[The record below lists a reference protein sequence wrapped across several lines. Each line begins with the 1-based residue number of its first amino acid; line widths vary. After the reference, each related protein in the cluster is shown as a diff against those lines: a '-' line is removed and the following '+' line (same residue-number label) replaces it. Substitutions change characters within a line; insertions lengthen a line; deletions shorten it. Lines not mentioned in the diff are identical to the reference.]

1 MIRFLNRLTV
11 CGLMLMLTAI
21 QASAQLVINEG
32 SNKNV
37 QTLTDNDSENPD
49 WIELHNAGTSD
60 ISLGSYY
67 LTDDSLNTTKW
78 PLPQQI
84 IPAFGYATIFCSAKN
99 RYPIAPFTP
108 ALNTGAYTPSNGW
121 NEHLFTTPYEWDGVS
136 NIIINIC
143 SYSSLGYTANSVVQ
157 LTNTTY
163 ASSLAGV
170 NDGNDASC
178 NANNGA
184 AFYRRPVLKLNGII
198 IGTADSENS
207 PTDYPAPYGNWYWC
221 ARHQFLIPATE
232 LQAAGLSAG
241 PLTSLAFNVLAS
253 DNALYDYIDVSVG
266 PTYMNELS
274 NVFQNSAGNE
284 EWHTNFKIAAQGE
297 RIYLYNNAS
306 QVVSALLVKAPA
318 IDYSTGLKPD
328 GSTIVGTFLQPTPG
342 QTNNN
347 SETYNSFTP
356 APVLS
361 VPSGFY
367 SQVQLV
373 SMTCAD
379 TTASIYYTTN
389 GNEPDTSDQLYTGS
403 PIYVVSSSAVRA
415 RAYAPG
421 KFPSTISSSSVLINV
436 NHTTPI
442 LSVITDNSHLYGP
455 QGIFDN
461 VFQDWEKPAEAIYF
475 DSTKQFIFS
484 SPAAMRMD
492 GGAGG
497 SRTHP
502 QRSFRLNFADGVMG
516 YTPVNYPFIP
526 DRPQRN
532 IYSNI
537 YLRNGSNQFQVLPY
551 KDACQVQAMCKDL
564 NAYYSAYRPV
574 SVYIN
579 GAYFGLYELREKLD
593 DEFFI
598 QSEQADPDQLHI
610 LGLSYYYGSVLRA
623 QNGSTDT
630 FFNDYNNWAQ
640 LSISDSAYSSLANQY
655 FDLHYYTDYIIG
667 QTWMGNVDWP
677 GNNIKIYKSDK
688 TNHRWRFATIDLE
701 LSMAPNS
708 WTDCY
713 SDNVQYVLGQNPD
726 NPFINI
732 FLKSIQN
739 QRFRNNFINRFA
751 DVMNVYYTNDL
762 LAQREAN
769 IFNWVLPE
777 MPNQYYRWGDPNNVT
792 DQMNGFIQN
801 HLVFRDQLLLRTEIV
816 QDHLVSNF
824 QLGNKL
830 PVTLNT
836 VPPQGGTISISTITP
851 EQFPWTGTYFN
862 NVPVGI
868 RATPASGFTFSHWEP
883 NSVLAD
889 TLTDT
894 FLDTLNTTEP
904 LSFTAHFKPLT
915 TGAAQLANSKVSVYP
930 VPANQQLYLL
940 AKTDDAAM
948 LTYQL
953 SDCTGR
959 VIRSGTCTAHKPHA
973 ISVSDLA
980 GGTYHLT
987 IYRATNPIGHYPVVI
1002 MHGR

>member
-1 MIRFLNRLTV
+1 MMLLNRV
-11 CGLMLMLTAI
+11 MICGLVLLFT
-21 QASAQLVINEG
+21 SLHTTAQLVINEG
-32 SNKNV
+32 SNKNF

-49 WIELHNAGTSD
+49 WIELYNAGPSD
-60 ISLGSYY
+60 ISLGTYY
-67 LTDDSLNTTKW
+67 LTDDSVNTTKW

-163 ASSLAGV
+163 ASSLASV
-170 NDGNDASC
+170 NDGNDAACS
-178 NANNGA
+178 ANNGA
-184 AFYRRPVLKLNGII
+184 AFYRRPVIKLNGIT

-221 ARHQFLIPATE
+221 ARHQFLIPASE
-232 LQAAGLSAG
+232 LQAAGLTAG
-241 PLTSLAFNVLAS
+241 PVTSLAFNVITS
-253 DNALYDYIDVSVG
+253 DNALYDYIDISLG
-266 PTYMNELS
+266 PSTMNSLS
-274 NVFQNSAGNE
+274 NVFQSSAGND
-284 EWHTNFKIAAQGE
+284 EWHTNFKIDAQGE
-297 RIYLYNNAS
+297 RIYLYNDAA
-306 QVVSALLVKAPA
+306 QVISSLLVKSPA
-318 IDYSTGLKPD
+318 IDYSNGLHPD
-328 GSTIVGTFLQPTPG
+328 GSTNVRTFLQPTPG
-342 QTNNN
+342 ETNNN

-367 SQVQLV
+367 AQVQLV
-373 SMTCAD
+373 SITCAD

-475 DSTKQFIFS
+475 DSTKQVIFS

-516 YTPVNYPFIP
+516 YTPINYPFIP

-537 YLRNGSNQFQVLPY
+537 YMRNGSNQFNVLPY
-551 KDACQVQAMCKDL
+551 KDACQVQAMCKEL

-579 GAYFGLYELREKLD
+579 GSYFGLYELREKLD

-598 QSEQADPDQLHI
+598 QNELADPEQLHI

-640 LSISDSAYSSLANQY
+640 LNPSDSAYWPLADHY
-655 FDLHYYTDYIIG
+655 FDLNYYTDYIIG

-677 GNNIKIYKSDK
+677 GNNIKIYKSNK

-701 LSMAPNS
+701 LAMAPNS

-713 SDNVQYVLGQNPD
+713 SDNVQYILGQSSD
-726 NPFINI
+726 NPYINI
-732 FLKSIQN
+732 FLKSIQH
-739 QRFRNNFINRFA
+739 QRFRNYFINRFA
-751 DVMNVYYTNDL
+751 DVMNVYYNNDL
-762 LAQREAN
+762 LAQREEN

-777 MPNQYYRWGDPNNVT
+777 MPNQFYRWGDPNNVT
-792 DQMNGFIQN
+792 ELMNGFIQN
-801 HLVFRDQLLLRTEIV
+801 HLVFRDQLLLRSAIV
-816 QDHLVSNF
+816 QDHLVGNF

-836 VPPQGGTISISTITP
+836 VPPEGGTIAISTITP
-851 EQFPWTGTYFN
+851 EQYPWTGTYFN
-862 NVPVGI
+862 NVPIGI
-868 RATPASGFTFSHWEP
+868 KATPAPGYSFSHWEP
-883 NSVLAD
+883 NAVLS
-889 TLTDT
+889 
-894 FLDTLNTTEP
+894 DTLNATFVDT
-904 LSFTAHFKPLT
+904 LNSTDAITFTAHFKPLIT
-915 TGAAQLANSKVSVYP
+915 QVNQ
-930 VPANQQLYLL
+930 VPAVKTTIYPIPATDRLYVLVNSL
-940 AKTDDAAM
+940 RKQGWSIEILDH
-948 LTYQL
+948 
-953 SDCTGR
+953 TGR
-959 VIRSGTCTAHKPHA
+959 VLLQKNMTSDEAEYIDVKGFIAGCYLLKVFDSGTLCDSKQVM
-973 ISVSDLA
+973 IV
-980 GGTYHLT
+980 
-987 IYRATNPIGHYPVVI
+987 R
-1002 MHGR
+1002 